1 MSEPD
6 KSKAL
11 RIASTVLLLRD
22 GADGMEIFMVQRNR
36 AIEFASG
43 ALVFP
48 GGSIDP
54 NDYEIAEALA
64 TNLPNEL
71 AAIRVA
77 GVRETFEESGI
88 LLARGKGSDALVSAA
103 VADRAAPLR
112 SAVDKGEV
120 KFSSILDEHNLVPAV
135 DLLVPFAHWITPVN
149 MPKRFDTHFLLAIAP
164 KDHVGKH
171 DGHESVDSI
180 WLTPRTAL
188 DGAESGRFTL
198 PFPTVRNLIKLD
210 KLKTARAAMEFAHAT
225 PVVTVVPEYSRNDDG
240 SSRLKIPKEA
250 GYDGEV
256 FEFRA

>member
-1 MSEPD
+1 MSERDP
-6 KSKAL
+6 KAL

-54 NDYEIAEALA
+54 NDYEIAETLA

-88 LLARGKGSDALVSAA
+88 LLARARGSDALVSAGIA
-103 VADRAAPLR
+103 NKVGPLRAA
-112 SAVDKGEV
+112 VDSGEI
-120 KFSSILDEHNLVPAV
+120 KFSSVLNGHDLVPAI

-149 MPKRFDTHFLLAIAP
+149 LPKRFDTHFMLALAP
-164 KDHVGKH
+164 KDHVGRH

-198 PFPTVRNLIKLD
+198 PFPTIRNLVKLD
-210 KLKTARAAMEFAHAT
+210 KLKTAKAAMDYARAT
-225 PVVTVVPEYSRNDDG
+225 PVVTVTPELSRGDNG
-240 SSRLKIPKEA
+240 GVRLNIPKEA
-250 GYDGEV
+250 GYDGDV
-256 FEFRA
+256 FDVQV

>member
-1 MSEPD
+1 MNERDP
-6 KSKAL
+6 KAL

-54 NDYEIAEALA
+54 NDYDIAETLA
-64 TNLPNEL
+64 TSLSNEI

-88 LLARGKGSDALVSAA
+88 LLARAQGSDALVSAE
-103 VADRAAPLR
+103 VANKVGPLR
-112 SAVDKGEV
+112 AAVDKGEI
-120 KFSSILDEHNLVPAV
+120 KFSAILNDNNLVPAI
-135 DLLVPFAHWITPVN
+135 DLMAPFAHWITPVN
-149 MPKRFDTHFLLAIAP
+149 MPKRFDTHFLLAHAP

-180 WLTPRTAL
+180 WLTPRAAL

-198 PFPTVRNLIKLD
+198 PFPTIRNLIKLD
-210 KLKTARAAMEFAHAT
+210 KLRTAQAAMEFARKT
-225 PVVTVVPEYSRNDDG
+225 PVVTVVPELTRTESG
-240 SSRLKIPKEA
+240 SRLKIPKEA

-256 FEFRA
+256 FEFQG

>member
-6 KSKAL
+6 RKAL

-22 GADGMEIFMVQRNR
+22 GSDGMEIFMVQRNR

-54 NDYEIAEALA
+54 NDYEIAETLA

-77 GVRETFEESGI
+77 GVRETFEESGM
-88 LLARGKGSDALVSAA
+88 LLARARGSDALVSAEIA
-103 VADRAAPLR
+103 NKVGPLR
-112 SAVDKGEV
+112 AAVDKGEV
-120 KFSSILDEHNLVPAV
+120 KFSAILNEHDLVPAI

-149 MPKRFDTHFLLAIAP
+149 LPKRFDTHFLLTLAP
-164 KDHVGKH
+164 KDHVGRH
-171 DGHESVDSI
+171 DGHESVGSI

-210 KLKTARAAMEFAHAT
+210 KLKTAKAAMDHAQTT
-225 PVVTVVPEYSRNDDG
+225 PVVTVMPELTRNENG
-240 SSRLKIPKEA
+240 GSRLKIPKDA

-256 FEFRA
+256 FDFQV

>member
-6 KSKAL
+6 KKAL

-22 GADGMEIFMVQRNR
+22 GASGLEIFMVQRNR

-54 NDYEIAEALA
+54 NDYEIAETLA
-64 TNLPNEL
+64 SNLPNEL

-88 LLARGKGSDALVSAA
+88 LLARMKGSDALVSATM
-103 VADRAAPLR
+103 AAKAGPLR
-112 SAVDKGEV
+112 AAVDKGEI
-120 KFSSILDEHNLVPAV
+120 KFSTILNENNLVPAI

-149 MPKRFDTHFLLAIAP
+149 MPKRFDTHFLLAHAP
-164 KDHVGKH
+164 KDHVGRH

-180 WLTPRTAL
+180 WLTPRAAL

-198 PFPTVRNLIKLD
+198 PFPTIRNLIKLD
-210 KLKTARAAMEFAHAT
+210 TLKTAQAAMDFARAT
-225 PVVTVVPEYSRNDDG
+225 PVVTVMPELTRNENG
-240 SSRLKIPKEA
+240 SSRLRIPKDA

-256 FEFRA
+256 FDFQV

>member
-6 KSKAL
+6 KKAL

-22 GADGMEIFMVQRNR
+22 GVDGIEIFMVQRNR

-54 NDYEIAEALA
+54 NDYEIAETLA

-88 LLARGKGSDALVSAA
+88 LLARARGSDALVSAEIA
-103 VADRAAPLR
+103 TKIDPQRKAL
-112 SAVDKGEV
+112 DKGEI
-120 KFSSILDEHNLVPAV
+120 KFSAILNENDLVPAI
-135 DLLVPFAHWITPVN
+135 DLLIPFAHWITPVN
-149 MPKRFDTHFLLAIAP
+149 MPKRFDTHFLLAHAP
-164 KDHVGKH
+164 KDHIGRH

-180 WLTPRTAL
+180 WLTPRAAL
-188 DGAESGRFTL
+188 DGAETGRFTL
-198 PFPTVRNLIKLD
+198 PFPTIRNLIKLD
-210 KLKTARAAMEFAHAT
+210 KLRTAQAAMDFARTT
-225 PVVTVVPEYSRNDDG
+225 PVVTVVPQLTRNESG
-240 SSRLKIPKEA
+240 GSRLKIPKEA

-256 FEFRA
+256 FDFHV

>member
-6 KSKAL
+6 RKAL

-22 GADGMEIFMVQRNR
+22 GEGGMEIFMVQRNR

-54 NDYEIAEALA
+54 NDYEIAETLV
-64 TNLPNEL
+64 TDLPNEL

-88 LLARGKGSDALVSAA
+88 LLARTRGTDALVSAE
-103 VADRAAPLR
+103 VATKVGPLR
-112 SAVDKGEV
+112 AAVDKGEI
-120 KFSSILDEHNLVPAV
+120 KFSAILDEHNLAPAI
-135 DLLVPFAHWITPVN
+135 DLMAPFAHWITPVN
-149 MPKRFDTHFLLAIAP
+149 MPKRFDTHFLLAHAP
-164 KDHVGKH
+164 KDHIGRH

-180 WLTPRTAL
+180 WLTPRAAL
-188 DGAESGRFTL
+188 DGADTKRFTL
-198 PFPTVRNLIKLD
+198 PFPTIRNLIKLD
-210 KLKTARAAMEFAHAT
+210 KLRTVQAAMDFARAT
-225 PVVTVVPEYSRNDDG
+225 PVVTVIPELSKNESG
-240 SSRLKIPKEA
+240 GNRLRIPKEA

-256 FEFRA
+256 FDFHG

>member
-6 KSKAL
+6 KKAL

-22 GADGMEIFMVQRNR
+22 GADGIEIFMVQRNR

-48 GGSIDP
+48 GGSIEP
-54 NDYEIAEALA
+54 NDYEIAETLA

-88 LLARGKGSDALVSAA
+88 LLARSRGEVALVAA
-103 VADRAAPLR
+103 DIATKVGPLR
-112 SAVDKGEV
+112 AAVDKGEI
-120 KFSSILDEHNLVPAV
+120 KFSTILDEHGLVPAI
-135 DLLVPFAHWITPVN
+135 DLLIPFAHWITPVN

-164 KDHVGKH
+164 KDHIGRH

-180 WLTPRTAL
+180 WITPRAAL
-188 DGAESGRFTL
+188 DGAETKRFTL
-198 PFPTVRNLIKLD
+198 PFPTIRNLIKLD
-210 KLKTARAAMEFAHAT
+210 KLKSAQAALDFARVT
-225 PVVTVVPEYSRNDDG
+225 PVVTVMPEMSKNDSG
-240 SSRLKIPKEA
+240 GSRLKIPKEA

-256 FEFRA
+256 FDFQV